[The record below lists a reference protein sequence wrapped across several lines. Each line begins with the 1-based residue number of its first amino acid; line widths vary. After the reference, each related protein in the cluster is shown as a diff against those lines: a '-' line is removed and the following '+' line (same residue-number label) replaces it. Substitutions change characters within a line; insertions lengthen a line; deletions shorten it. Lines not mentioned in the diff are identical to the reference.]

1 MEALCSIS
9 GGMGNPVTDSALP
22 VTPDN
27 TREAPMLTLLYT
39 ANLRGELAILPRLF
53 SLIRREQQAAP
64 TPAVLL
70 DLGDSCIVESWICE
84 ATQGRAPFLVLDS
97 MGYDGAVIGGPERVP
112 IPPSS
117 LRKLA
122 GDVSLRF
129 IVWNRSATLSRRG
142 ASVMLV
148 TGSAPAPEDTGFVR
162 IDRAAATLP
171 DVGAQ
176 PVLGDVPQGHLARVD
191 IALPAW
197 IVQAARL
204 IELTPEVPAD
214 PTIAAVVELVES
226 EARSYAQQQGGSHAS
241 E

>member
-1 MEALCSIS
+1 M
-9 GGMGNPVTDSALP
+9 TDFT
-22 VTPDN
+22 TPD
-27 TREAPMLTLLYT
+27 TTDVARDASTLTLLYT
-39 ANLRGELAILPRLF
+39 ANLCGELAILPRLF
-53 SLIRREQQAAP
+53 SLIRREQQAAQ
-64 TPAVLL
+64 TPALL
-70 DLGDSCIVESWICE
+70 IDLGDSCVVESWVCE

-117 LRKLA
+117 LRRLA
-122 GDVSLRF
+122 GDVTLRF
-129 IVWNRSATLSRRG
+129 VIWNRTATLSRRG
-142 ASVMLV
+142 ASVTV
-148 TGSAPAPEDTGFVR
+148 VAGSAPTPDDTGFVR

-171 DVGAQ
+171 DIGAR

-197 IVQAARL
+197 IVRATRL
-204 IELTPEVPAD
+204 IELTPDVPAD

-226 EARSYAQQQGGSHAS
+226 EARSYAQQQGGNHAS